1 VRSEFNTAMRDEK
14 GSDGERRDERR
25 KDDVVTGT
33 PGESR
38 CGERAKDD
46 RVGHTRPIF
55 ARMTYDEWEATASQ
69 AVKSDPTWKVE
80 AYRLGLFAGASAW
93 SDAETLIRDPRGSI
107 VAGQLMRSAASV
119 AAQIAEGY
127 GRRSAKDRVRY
138 YEYALG
144 SVGETRAWYVTV
156 RHAIGSEATEVRMAN
171 LLSLTRLLLTMIRR
185 EREKPADWMARS
197 GDG

>member
-1 VRSEFNTAMRDEK
+1 MRD
-14 GSDGERRDERR
+14 SAGERSI
-25 KDDVVTGT
+25 VSG
-33 PGESR
+33 
-38 CGERAKDD
+38 
-46 RVGHTRPIF
+46 
-55 ARMTYDEWEATASQ
+55 MTYEEWEETTSLT
-69 AVKSDPTWKVE
+69 VRNDPTWKVE

-93 SDAETLIRDPRGSI
+93 EDAELLIRDPRGAV

-144 SVGETRAWYVTV
+144 SVGETRAWYLAI
-156 RHAIGSEATEVRMAN
+156 REAIGSESTESRMAN

-185 EREKPADWMARS
+185 EREKPADWMDR
-197 GDG
+197 DREH

>member
-1 VRSEFNTAMRDEK
+1 V
-14 GSDGERRDERR
+14 
-25 KDDVVTGT
+25 
-33 PGESR
+33 
-38 CGERAKDD
+38 
-46 RVGHTRPIF
+46 
-55 ARMTYDEWEATASQ
+55 TYDEWEGTASP

-93 SDAETLIRDPRGSI
+93 ADAEILIRDPRGFV

-144 SVGETRAWYVTV
+144 SVGETRAWYITI
-156 RHAIGSEATEVRMAN
+156 RQAIGAEASEERMAN

-185 EREKPADWMARS
+185 EREKPANWMETARKE
-197 GDG
+197 

>member
-1 VRSEFNTAMRDEK
+1 MMGSAVGRSIL
-14 GSDGERRDERR
+14 S
-25 KDDVVTGT
+25 
-33 PGESR
+33 
-38 CGERAKDD
+38 
-46 RVGHTRPIF
+46 
-55 ARMTYDEWEATASQ
+55 RMTYEEWEETTSQ
-69 AVKSDPTWKVE
+69 TVRSDPTWKVE

-93 SDAETLIRDPRGSI
+93 EDAELLIRDPRGAV

-144 SVGETRAWYVTV
+144 SVGETRAWYITV
-156 RHAIGSEATEVRMAN
+156 RQAIGSDATESRMAN

-185 EREKPADWMARS
+185 ERAKPAGWMDRTS
-197 GDG
+197 EH

>member
-1 VRSEFNTAMRDEK
+1 
-14 GSDGERRDERR
+14 
-25 KDDVVTGT
+25 
-33 PGESR
+33 
-38 CGERAKDD
+38 
-46 RVGHTRPIF
+46 
-55 ARMTYDEWEATASQ
+55 MTYDEWEAAASQ

-93 SDAETLIRDPRGSI
+93 SDAEILVRDPRGSV

-127 GRRSAKDRVRY
+127 GRRSAKDRARY

-144 SVGETRAWYVTV
+144 SVGETRAWYIAI
-156 RHAIGSEATEVRMAN
+156 RHAIGAETSEERRAN

-185 EREKPADWMARS
+185 EREKPANWMETAREE
-197 GDG
+197 

>member
-1 VRSEFNTAMRDEK
+1 
-14 GSDGERRDERR
+14 
-25 KDDVVTGT
+25 
-33 PGESR
+33 
-38 CGERAKDD
+38 
-46 RVGHTRPIF
+46 
-55 ARMTYDEWEATASQ
+55 MTYDEWVGTASQ

-93 SDAETLIRDPRGSI
+93 ADAEILIRDPRGSV

-144 SVGETRAWYVTV
+144 SVGETRAWYITI
-156 RHAIGSEATEVRMAN
+156 RQAIGADTSEARMSN

-185 EREKPADWMARS
+185 EREKPANWMGTAREE
-197 GDG
+197 